1 MVRQVIIMNKALLLI
16 DRGSR
21 EPEAKEELSQLC
33 TMIKEESEYAYVG
46 HCFLE
51 VIPPY
56 IEEGINTCMSNN
68 VDSITVM
75 PYFLYPG
82 MKLKDS
88 VKKTAKICHDKKIK
102 VVIAKPLSY
111 HTSLTPLIIDR
122 INFTREKNKI
132 VLTDAKCDIL
142 VIGHGSSDK
151 SARTAF
157 VHTVDKLK
165 PYFRSVTFCFLEL
178 DEPRIDNGIEK
189 IISSNPKVMIIVPYF
204 LHKGAHI
211 KNDVVKDINS
221 ALAKY
226 NLENIQVYITEH
238 FGVDLKLV
246 KMVLERAKEAE
257 GKIG

>member
-1 MVRQVIIMNKALLLI
+1 MNKALLLI

-21 EPEAKEELSQLC
+21 EPEAKEELAQLC
-33 TMIKEESEYAYVG
+33 TMIRDESEYTYVD

-56 IEEGINTCMSNN
+56 IEEGINKCISNN

-88 VKKTAKICHDKKIK
+88 VKKTARICYDRKIK
-102 VVIAKPLSY
+102 VVITKPLSY
-111 HTSLTPLIIDR
+111 HSTLESLIRDR
-122 INFTREKNKI
+122 IRFAREKHS
-132 VLTDAKCDIL
+132 VLLSNDKCDIL
-142 VIGHGSSDK
+142 VIGHGSSDR

-157 VHTVDKLK
+157 VHTVNKLK
-165 PYFRSVTFCFLEL
+165 PDFRSVTFCFLEL
-178 DEPRIDNGIEK
+178 DEPRIANGIDK
-189 IISSNPKVMIIVPYF
+189 IISNNPSIVIIVPYF

-221 ALAKY
+221 ALENY
-226 NLENIQVYITEH
+226 NLENIQVHVTEH
-238 FGVDLKLV
+238 FGVDPKLV
-246 KMVLERAKEAE
+246 ELVLERAKEAE
-257 GKIG
+257 GKVD

>member
-1 MVRQVIIMNKALLLI
+1 MNRALLLI

-21 EPEAKEELSQLC
+21 EPEAKEELTQLC
-33 TMIKEESEYAYVG
+33 TMIKDGSKYTYVD

-56 IEEGINTCMSNN
+56 IEEGISKCVSNN

-82 MKLKDS
+82 VKLKDS

-102 VVIAKPLSY
+102 VVITKPLSY
-111 HTSLTPLIIDR
+111 HTTLESLIRDR
-122 INFTREKNKI
+122 IGSAKEKNN
-132 VLTDAKCDIL
+132 VLLSNDKCDIL

-157 VHTVDKLK
+157 VHTVNKLK
-165 PYFRSVTFCFLEL
+165 PDFRTVTFCFLEL
-178 DEPRIDNGIEK
+178 DEPRIANGIEN
-189 IISSNPKVMIIVPYF
+189 IISNNPSTMIIVPYF

-221 ALAKY
+221 ALENY
-226 NLENIQVYITEH
+226 DLENIQVHITEH
-238 FGVDLKLV
+238 FGVDPKLV
-246 KMVLERAKEAE
+246 ELVLERAKEAE
-257 GKIG
+257 GKVD

>member
-1 MVRQVIIMNKALLLI
+1 MNKALLLI

-21 EPEAKEELSQLC
+21 EPEANEELAQLC
-33 TMIKEESEYAYVG
+33 TMIRDESEYTYVD

-56 IEEGINTCMSNN
+56 IEEGINKCISNN

-88 VKKTAKICHDKKIK
+88 VKKTARICYDRKIK
-102 VVIAKPLSY
+102 VVITKPLSY
-111 HTSLTPLIIDR
+111 HSTLELLIRDR
-122 INFTREKNKI
+122 IRLARKKHN
-132 VLTDAKCDIL
+132 VLLSNDKCDIL
-142 VIGHGSSDK
+142 VIGHGSSDR

-157 VHTVDKLK
+157 IHTVNKLK
-165 PYFRSVTFCFLEL
+165 PDFRSVTFCFLEL
-178 DEPRIDNGIEK
+178 DEPRIANGIDK
-189 IISSNPKVMIIVPYF
+189 IISNNPSIVIIVPYF

-221 ALAKY
+221 ALENY
-226 NLENIQVYITEH
+226 NLENIQVHVTEH
-238 FGVDLKLV
+238 FGVDPKLV
-246 KMVLERAKEAE
+246 ELVLERAKEAE
-257 GKIG
+257 GKVD

>member
-1 MVRQVIIMNKALLLI
+1 MVTNLNRALLLI

-33 TMIKEESEYAYVG
+33 TMIKEESEYTYVG

-56 IEEGINTCMSNN
+56 IEDGINTCTSNN

-88 VKKTAKICHDKKIK
+88 IKKTAKICYDKKIK

-111 HTSLTPLIIDR
+111 HTTLISLIKDR
-122 INFTREKNKI
+122 ISFAREKNKI
-132 VLTDAKCDIL
+132 VLTDDKCDIL

-157 VHTVDKLK
+157 VYTVNKLK
-165 PYFRSVTFCFLEL
+165 PYFRAVTFCFLEL

-189 IISSNPKVMIIVPYF
+189 IISNNPNVVIIVPYF

-221 ALAKY
+221 ALTKY
-226 NLENIQVYITEH
+226 NLKNIPVYITEH
-238 FGVDLKLV
+238 FGVDPKLV
-246 KMVLERAKEAE
+246 KMVLERVKEAE
-257 GKIG
+257 EKVG

>member
-1 MVRQVIIMNKALLLI
+1 MNKALLLI

-21 EPEAKEELSQLC
+21 EPEAKEELVQLC
-33 TMIKEESEYAYVG
+33 TMIRDESEYAYVD

-56 IEEGINTCMSNN
+56 IEEGINKCISNN

-88 VKKTAKICHDKKIK
+88 VKKTARICYDRKIK
-102 VVIAKPLSY
+102 VVITKPLSY
-111 HTSLTPLIIDR
+111 HSTLESLIRDR
-122 INFTREKNKI
+122 IRLAREKHG
-132 VLTDAKCDIL
+132 VLLSNDKCDIL
-142 VIGHGSSDK
+142 VIGHGSSDR

-157 VHTVDKLK
+157 VHTVNKLK
-165 PYFRSVTFCFLEL
+165 PDFRSVTFCFLEL
-178 DEPRIDNGIEK
+178 DEPRIANGIDK
-189 IISSNPKVMIIVPYF
+189 IISNNPSIVIIVPYF

-221 ALAKY
+221 ALENY
-226 NLENIQVYITEH
+226 NLENIQVHVTEH
-238 FGVDLKLV
+238 FGVDPKLV
-246 KMVLERAKEAE
+246 ELVLERAKEAE
-257 GKIG
+257 GKVD

>member
-1 MVRQVIIMNKALLLI
+1 MNKALLLI

-21 EPEAKEELSQLC
+21 EPDAKEELAQLC
-33 TMIKEESEYAYVG
+33 NMIRDESEYAYVD

-56 IEEGINTCMSNN
+56 IEEGINKCISNN

-88 VKKTAKICHDKKIK
+88 VKKTARICYDRKIK
-102 VVIAKPLSY
+102 VVITKPLSY
-111 HTSLTPLIIDR
+111 HTTLESLIRDR
-122 INFTREKNKI
+122 IRTVREKNN
-132 VLTDAKCDIL
+132 VLLSNDKCDIL
-142 VIGHGSSDK
+142 VIGHGSSDR

-157 VHTVDKLK
+157 VHTVNSLK
-165 PYFRSVTFCFLEL
+165 PDFRSVTFCFLEL
-178 DEPRIDNGIEK
+178 DEPRIPNGIDE
-189 IISSNPKVMIIVPYF
+189 IISNKPSTVIIVPYF

-221 ALAKY
+221 ALENY
-226 NLENIQVYITEH
+226 NLENIKVHVTEH
-238 FGVDLKLV
+238 FGVDPKLV
-246 KMVLERAKEAE
+246 NLVLERAKEAE
-257 GKIG
+257 GKVD

>member
-1 MVRQVIIMNKALLLI
+1 MNRALLLI

-33 TMIKEESEYAYVG
+33 TLIKQESEYVYVD

-56 IEEGINTCMSNN
+56 IEEGINTCISNN

-88 VKKTAKICHDKKIK
+88 VKKTAKICYDKKIK

-111 HTSLTPLIIDR
+111 HSTLNSLIRDR
-122 INFTREKNKI
+122 ISFTREKNKI
-132 VLTDAKCDIL
+132 VPADNKCDIL

-157 VHTVDKLK
+157 VHTVNKLK

-178 DEPRIDNGIEK
+178 DEPRID
-189 IISSNPKVMIIVPYF
+189 
-204 LHKGAHI
+204 
-211 KNDVVKDINS
+211 
-221 ALAKY
+221 
-226 NLENIQVYITEH
+226 
-238 FGVDLKLV
+238 
-246 KMVLERAKEAE
+246 
-257 GKIG
+257 

>member
-1 MVRQVIIMNKALLLI
+1 MNRALLLI

-21 EPEAKEELSQLC
+21 EPEAKEELAQLC
-33 TMIKEESEYAYVG
+33 TMIKDESEYVYVD

-56 IEEGINTCMSNN
+56 IEEGINRCISNN

-88 VKKTAKICHDKKIK
+88 VKKTARICYNLKIK
-102 VVIAKPLSY
+102 VVITKPLSY
-111 HTSLTPLIIDR
+111 HTTLDSLIKDR
-122 INFTREKNKI
+122 IRSAREKNKI
-132 VLTDAKCDIL
+132 LLADDKCDIL
-142 VIGHGSSDK
+142 VIGHGSSDR

-157 VHTVDKLK
+157 VHTVNKLK
-165 PYFRSVTFCFLEL
+165 PDFRSVTFCFLEL
-178 DEPRIDNGIEK
+178 DEPRIANGIKK
-189 IISSNPKVMIIVPYF
+189 IISSNPNTLIIVPYF

-221 ALAKY
+221 ALANY

-238 FGVDLKLV
+238 FGVDSKLV
-246 KMVLERAKEAE
+246 KLVLERAKEAE
-257 GKIG
+257 EKVGRK

>member
-1 MVRQVIIMNKALLLI
+1 MNRALLLI

-21 EPEAKEELSQLC
+21 EPEAKEELAQLC
-33 TMIKEESEYAYVG
+33 TMIRDESEYAYVD

-56 IEEGINTCMSNN
+56 IEEGINKCISSN

-88 VKKTAKICHDKKIK
+88 VKKTARICYDRKLK
-102 VVIAKPLSY
+102 VVITKPLSY
-111 HTSLTPLIIDR
+111 HTTLESLIRDR
-122 INFTREKNKI
+122 IHTAREKNN
-132 VLTDAKCDIL
+132 VLLSNDKCDIL
-142 VIGHGSSDK
+142 VIGHGSSDR

-157 VHTVDKLK
+157 VHTVNSLK
-165 PYFRSVTFCFLEL
+165 ADFRSVTFCFLEL
-178 DEPRIDNGIEK
+178 DEPRIANGIDK
-189 IISSNPKVMIIVPYF
+189 IISNKPSTVIIVPYF

-221 ALAKY
+221 ALENY
-226 NLENIQVYITEH
+226 NLDNIKVYVTEH
-238 FGVDLKLV
+238 FGVDPKLV
-246 KMVLERAKEAE
+246 SLVLERAKEAE
-257 GKIG
+257 GKVDRK

>member
-1 MVRQVIIMNKALLLI
+1 MNRALLLI

-33 TMIKEESEYAYVG
+33 TLIKQESEYVYVG

-56 IEEGINTCMSNN
+56 IEEGINTCISNN

-88 VKKTAKICHDKKIK
+88 VKKTAKICYDKKIK

-111 HTSLTPLIIDR
+111 HSTLNSLIRDR
-122 INFTREKNKI
+122 ISFTREKNKI
-132 VLTDAKCDIL
+132 VPADNKCDIL

-157 VHTVDKLK
+157 VHTVNKLK

-178 DEPRIDNGIEK
+178 DEPRIASGIEK
-189 IISSNPKVMIIVPYF
+189 IISSNPNAMIIVPYF

-211 KNDVVKDINS
+211 KNDVVKDIKF
-221 ALAKY
+221 ALTKY
-226 NLENIQVYITEH
+226 NLKNIPVYITEH
-238 FGVDLKLV
+238 FGVDPKLV
-246 KMVLERAKEAE
+246 NVVLERAKEAE
-257 GKIG
+257 EKVG

>member
-1 MVRQVIIMNKALLLI
+1 MNKALLLI

-21 EPEAKEELSQLC
+21 EPEAKEELAQLC
-33 TMIKEESEYAYVG
+33 TMIRDESEYAYVD

-56 IEEGINTCMSNN
+56 IEEGINKCISNN

-88 VKKTAKICHDKKIK
+88 VKKTARICYDRKIK
-102 VVIAKPLSY
+102 VVITKPLSY
-111 HTSLTPLIIDR
+111 HTTLESLIRDR
-122 INFTREKNKI
+122 IRTAREKNN
-132 VLTDAKCDIL
+132 VLLSNDKCDIL
-142 VIGHGSSDK
+142 VIGHGSSDR

-157 VHTVDKLK
+157 VHTVNSLK
-165 PYFRSVTFCFLEL
+165 PDFRSVTFCFLEL
-178 DEPRIDNGIEK
+178 DEPRIANGIDK
-189 IISSNPKVMIIVPYF
+189 IISNKPSTVIIVPYF

-221 ALAKY
+221 ALENY
-226 NLENIQVYITEH
+226 NLENINVHVTEH
-238 FGVDLKLV
+238 FGVDPKLV
-246 KMVLERAKEAE
+246 NLVLERAKEAE
-257 GKIG
+257 GKVD

>member
-1 MVRQVIIMNKALLLI
+1 MNKALLLI

-21 EPEAKEELSQLC
+21 EPEAKEELAQLC
-33 TMIKEESEYAYVG
+33 TMIRDESEYTYVD

-56 IEEGINTCMSNN
+56 IEEGINKCISNN

-88 VKKTAKICHDKKIK
+88 VKKTARICYDRKIK
-102 VVIAKPLSY
+102 VVITKPLSY
-111 HTSLTPLIIDR
+111 HSTLESLIRDR
-122 INFTREKNKI
+122 IRFAREKHS
-132 VLTDAKCDIL
+132 VLLSNDKCDIL
-142 VIGHGSSDK
+142 VIGHGSSDR

-157 VHTVDKLK
+157 VHTVNKLK
-165 PYFRSVTFCFLEL
+165 PDFRSVTFCFLEL
-178 DEPRIDNGIEK
+178 DEPRIANGIDK
-189 IISSNPKVMIIVPYF
+189 IISNNPSIVIIVPYF

-221 ALAKY
+221 ALENY
-226 NLENIQVYITEH
+226 NLENIQVHVTEH
-238 FGVDLKLV
+238 FGVDQKLV
-246 KMVLERAKEAE
+246 ELVLERAKEAE
-257 GKIG
+257 GKVD

>member
-1 MVRQVIIMNKALLLI
+1 MNKALLLI

-21 EPEAKEELSQLC
+21 EPEAKEELAQLC
-33 TMIKEESEYAYVG
+33 TMIRDESEYTYVD

-56 IEEGINTCMSNN
+56 IEEGINKCISNN

-88 VKKTAKICHDKKIK
+88 VKKTARICYDRKIK
-102 VVIAKPLSY
+102 VVITKPLSY
-111 HTSLTPLIIDR
+111 HSTLELLIRDR
-122 INFTREKNKI
+122 IRLARKKHN
-132 VLTDAKCDIL
+132 VLLSNDKCDIL
-142 VIGHGSSDK
+142 VIGHGSSDR

-157 VHTVDKLK
+157 VHTVNKLK
-165 PYFRSVTFCFLEL
+165 PDFRSVTFCFLEL
-178 DEPRIDNGIEK
+178 DEPRIANGIDK
-189 IISSNPKVMIIVPYF
+189 IISNNPSIVIIVPYF

-221 ALAKY
+221 ALENY
-226 NLENIQVYITEH
+226 NLENIQVHVTEH
-238 FGVDLKLV
+238 FGVDPKLV
-246 KMVLERAKEAE
+246 DLVLERAREAE
-257 GKIG
+257 GKVD